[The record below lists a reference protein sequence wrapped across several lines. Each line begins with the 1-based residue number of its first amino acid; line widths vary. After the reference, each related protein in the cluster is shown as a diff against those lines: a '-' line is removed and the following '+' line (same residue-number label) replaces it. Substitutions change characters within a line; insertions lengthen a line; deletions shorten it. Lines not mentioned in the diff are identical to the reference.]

1 MEMKKILLPTDF
13 SANSW
18 EATRYALNLFKNEPC
33 TFYIMHSLEPLVS
46 APSSVSSR
54 RANEAILNSRNN
66 ESKMELEKELQK
78 IQELPKN
85 SNHAF
90 ETLLVHDYFLDAVT
104 STVKKLGIDIV
115 ILGTKGASGI
125 KEMTIGSNTANLI
138 NKQSCP
144 IIAVPQNAL
153 SSMDL
158 SEIGFA
164 TDLSIENYG
173 DDLDLLKEIAMA
185 HNAIISAVH
194 ITNKSTN
201 LSPDLLANKLA
212 LEMTLK
218 PLRVDF
224 YYITDVSVEL
234 GVRVFSE
241 SRKLGML
248 CIINKKRSF
257 FEKLFNRSNSKSI
270 SSHLNVPLII
280 FNHESL

>member
-1 MEMKKILLPTDF
+1 MKKILLPTDF

-18 EATRYALNLFKNEPC
+18 EAIRFALNLFKDEPC

-54 RANEAILNSRNN
+54 RANEAIIESRKN
-66 ESKMELEKELQK
+66 ESKIDLDKTLKK
-78 IQELPKN
+78 IQELPTN
-85 SNHAF
+85 SNHSF
-90 ETLLVHDYFLDAVT
+90 ETLIVHDYFLDAVT
-104 STVKKLGIDIV
+104 STVDKLDIHIV

-144 IIAVPQNAL
+144 IIAVPQHVLNK
-153 SSMDL
+153 MNL

-173 DDLDLLKEIAMA
+173 DELDLLKEIALA
-185 HNAIISAVH
+185 HDSIISAVH
-194 ITNKSTN
+194 IMDKSTEIT
-201 LSPDLLANKLA
+201 PDMTSNKLA

-257 FEKLFNRSNSKSI
+257 FEKLFNKSNSKSI
-270 SSHLNVPLII
+270 SSHLHVPLII
-280 FNHESL
+280 FNHKPV